1 MLPAQYFPFP
11 RVRSR
16 AVQCLIVTALYA
28 LLAWFALRAPIATD
42 APLARALGGT
52 EQAREL
58 AVAFVRVLI
67 WPLGA
72 ILATNLGRDLLDGL
86 RRLRNAS

>member
-1 MLPAQYFPFP
+1 MHPAEHFSFL
-11 RVRSR
+11 RTRSR

-52 EQAREL
+52 DQAREL

-72 ILATNLGRDLLDGL
+72 ILAANLLRDLFDGL